1 MEMLYG
7 TLRSTRIGDLLTLK
21 DGILQNFTNGIYRI
35 LQKFTEFYRWYLQN
49 FTDGIHRILQ
59 NFTEFNRWYLQ
70 NLIVAHN

>member
-35 LQKFTEFYRWYLQN
+35 LQKFTEIYRWYLQN
-49 FTDGIHRILQ
+49 FTEFYRI
-59 NFTEFNRWYLQ
+59 
-70 NLIVAHN
+70 